1 MLQANHLIKG
11 TIELP
16 NVIDR
21 NIQTLLELVVSSISA
36 PQEIVCPF
44 LSDSCNE
51 SPVFF
56 RVYNFGEKIAEGV
69 NQEISLEK

>member
-1 MLQANHLIKG
+1 MLQAYHLIKG

-16 NVIDR
+16 NVIGR

-51 SPVFF
+51 FLVF
-56 RVYNFGEKIAEGV
+56 
-69 NQEISLEK
+69 